1 MNDEKILRSFCESHD
16 IRILDSHKKRAIRS
30 ISPIFFI
37 SATDYNNLK
46 LTEEFRTEDVYTL
59 EISHCE
65 LTKISQFESQVFN
78 HMRQQGHYDLF
89 NYMMEQKEEEKLLR
103 KKYPAV
109 QRAYEQYSLMLK
121 MAESGEL

>member
-30 ISPIFFI
+30 ISPKFF
-37 SATDYNNLK
+37 SNEYDYNNVVLK
-46 LTEEFRTEDVYTL
+46 EEFATEDIFTL
-59 EISHCE
+59 EISHRE